1 MKRQSTEM
9 IPEMSQMLK
18 LAKIFKASI
27 SMLKENKLAEQ
38 WDPASFQPVVCVWGP
53 SGALLSSPVW
63 GSFLYSLLLLF
74 THSDGTQTAVV
85 S

>member
-1 MKRQSTEM
+1 M
-9 IPEMSQMLK
+9 IMIQPSPAEDGLVGVWARFTAFSPQVK
-18 LAKIFKASI
+18 
-27 SMLKENKLAEQ
+27 KLAEQ
-38 WDPASFQPVVCVWGP
+38 WDPASFQPVVRIWGP